1 MRPSLPPL
9 NGLRAFEAAARHL
22 SFQDAASELHVSPA
36 AIGQSI
42 RTLEAHLGHQLF
54 KRMTRRVVLTD
65 AGQMLAPALS
75 EGFDRLAD
83 GVEQLRALEQPNRL
97 TLSTTISFAEK
108 WLLPRLPDFNQLYPA
123 LDVRIISTD
132 QRVDFTS
139 DNTDIAIR
147 FGRGQYKGMIA
158 EPITNNI
165 YFPVCSPKLQR
176 SNGGIENPED
186 LHSQTLIHTDW
197 LQESNAAPTW
207 EGWFRHVGATP
218 PKTRRELSLT
228 VETLAVT
235 AAIDGLGVALV
246 HEILVRGDLE
256 KGVLVRPFGDR
267 FAIVPEFKY
276 FIVYPES
283 ERDSSKIKTIRKWL
297 HDNL

>member
-1 MRPSLPPL
+1 MRPPLPPL

-22 SFQDAASELHVSPA
+22 SFQDAATELNVSPA
-36 AIGQSI
+36 AVGQSI

-65 AGQMLAPALS
+65 AGQVLAPALS
-75 EGFDRLAD
+75 DGFDRLSE
-83 GVEQLRALEQPNRL
+83 GIQQLHSLEQPNRL

-108 WLLPRLPDFNQLYPA
+108 WLLPHLPDFNQLYPE

-132 QRVDFTS
+132 QRVDFTT
-139 DNTDIAIR
+139 DNTDVAVR
-147 FGRGQYKGMIA
+147 FGRGRYKGMIA

-165 YFPVCSPKLQR
+165 YFPVCSPELQQSSGR
-176 SNGGIENPED
+176 IASPED
-186 LHSQTLIHTDW
+186 LHAQTLIHTDW

-207 EGWFRHVGATP
+207 ERWFRHVGATP

-246 HEILVRGDLE
+246 HEILVRGDLD
-256 KGVLVRPFGDR
+256 KGVLVKPFGDR
-267 FAIVPEFKY
+267 FSISPEFKY

-283 ERDSSKIKTIRKWL
+283 ERDSGKIRTIRKWL

>member
-1 MRPSLPPL
+1 MRSTLPPL

-22 SFQDAASELHVSPA
+22 SFQDAASELNVSPA
-36 AIGQSI
+36 AVGQSI

-54 KRMTRRVVLTD
+54 KRLTRRVVLTD

-75 EGFDRLAD
+75 DGFGRLTEGVDRLK
-83 GVEQLRALEQPNRL
+83 ALDRPKRL

-108 WLLPRLPDFNQLYPA
+108 WLLPRLPDFNRLYPD

-139 DNTDIAIR
+139 DNTDVAIR
-147 FGRGQYKGMIA
+147 FGRGRYKGMIA
-158 EPITNNI
+158 EPFTNNI
-165 YFPVCSPKLQR
+165 YFPVCAPELLQQ
-176 SNGGIENPED
+176 SNGFATPED

-218 PKTRRELSLT
+218 PKTRKELSLS

-235 AAIDGLGVALV
+235 AAIDGLGIALV
-246 HEILVRGDLE
+246 HEILVRSDLK
-256 KGVLVRPFGDR
+256 KGILVKPFGDR

-276 FIVYPES
+276 FIVYPEG
-283 ERDSSKIKTIRKWL
+283 ERNNAKIKTIRKWL
-297 HDNL
+297 HDNV